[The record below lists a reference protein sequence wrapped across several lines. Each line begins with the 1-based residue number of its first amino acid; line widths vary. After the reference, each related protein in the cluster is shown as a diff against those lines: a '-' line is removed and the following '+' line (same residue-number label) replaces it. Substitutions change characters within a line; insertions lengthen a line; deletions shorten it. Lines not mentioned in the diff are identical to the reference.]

1 MPTGVVSLAEIEQ
14 ELSAGALADTIAS
27 KPILARGKTGAT
39 GSHTPNGTVAAE
51 GGDSKAQSGAGTS
64 SKAAKGAKAS
74 KTGAVPTEDGVRPE
88 GKGKENE
95 PDGTLRARDT
105 QLQQIPARNVR
116 FENNTCFVNLDKM
129 SFTDADLVFLAPLLG
144 AHLSN
149 SIKSRCAI
157 LHHFSLPL
165 SLSLSSLSLFLSLF
179 LFLSFSLSLGA
190 CASLCVCAS
199 ACLHSQHSSVR
210 LSIHVSRVQT
220 CLRTL
225 TCMHVCNFQSVKLAI
240 THRRV
245 GGGEFCM

>member
-165 SLSLSSLSLFLSLF
+165 SLSLLSL
-179 LFLSFSLSLGA
+179 
-190 CASLCVCAS
+190 
-199 ACLHSQHSSVR
+199 
-210 LSIHVSRVQT
+210 T
-220 CLRTL
+220 C
-225 TCMHVCNFQSVKLAI
+225 CQ
-240 THRRV
+240 
-245 GGGEFCM
+245 